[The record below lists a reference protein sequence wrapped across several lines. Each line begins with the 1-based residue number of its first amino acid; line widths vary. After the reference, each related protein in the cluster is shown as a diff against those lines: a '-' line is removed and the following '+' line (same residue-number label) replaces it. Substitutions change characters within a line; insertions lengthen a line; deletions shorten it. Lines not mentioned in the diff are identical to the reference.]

1 MTVFAIYDRFTK
13 LLTSNR
19 LTILQHKIR
28 RVIPSQPVFVLA
40 LKCCVIN
47 RESTYT
53 NFIVFVAKD
62 INTDKH
68 AHAVTSNKQSSVLK
82 RHLLPVLL

>member
-1 MTVFAIYDRFTK
+1 MQKNYRISSFIK
-13 LLTSNR
+13 IHELN
-19 LTILQHKIR
+19 ILSE
-28 RVIPSQPVFVLA
+28 IPSQPVFALA

-47 RESTYT
+47 RESTCT

-68 AHAVTSNKQSSVLK
+68 AHAFTSNKQSSVLK